1 MIPTTD
7 TMSEILTLRVPAGAG
22 RLLTDDARRLGLS
35 RSELLRRAALAYVEA
50 QRDAAHPNHG
60 K

>member
-35 RSELLRRAALAYVEA
+35 RSELLRRAALAYIASHRTEE
-50 QRDAAHPNHG
+50 RPPR
-60 K
+60 

>member
-35 RSELLRRAALAYVEA
+35 RSELLRRAALAYIESHRA
-50 QRDAAHPNHG
+50 EERPPR
-60 K
+60 

>member
-1 MIPTTD
+1 MITNADAMTEII
-7 TMSEILTLRVPAGAG
+7 TMRVPAGAG

-35 RSELLRRAALAYVEA
+35 RSELLRRAALAFIDNH
-50 QRDAAHPNHG
+50 RDGSFPDHG